1 MKLMNVE
8 LKQNDSIVRLVATIV
23 ALEVVEK
30 IKVED
35 FEGQNLSGK
44 KREKWPKLESLHRRC
59 SDGKLIF
66 IILTTISL
74 TSRFIVP
81 CCRG

>member
-35 FEGQNLSGK
+35 FEG
-44 KREKWPKLESLHRRC
+44 
-59 SDGKLIF
+59 
-66 IILTTISL
+66 
-74 TSRFIVP
+74 
-81 CCRG
+81 